1 MLSRVSFQPH
11 APLFLELFR
20 QEYWSELLFP
30 PPEDLPTPGIELL
43 SPVSPALA
51 DGFFITEPKV
61 FPPYM
66 LNGV

>member
-1 MLSRVSFQPH
+1 MGFP
-11 APLFLELFR
+11 R

-51 DGFFITEPKV
+51 DGFFTTEPKV